1 MNINS
6 AVRRFGTHIEIERNL
21 SDHTKRNYLSD
32 LYQFREFL
40 ENEGVQ
46 TLDAVDHVVIRAFLA
61 SLYRKRVKKVTISR
75 KVASIKAFFK
85 YLFRE
90 GHVSPN
96 PAEMIQ
102 APKSEKYLP
111 AFLSVD
117 EIFDLLGVAF
127 KKDALGRRDRAI
139 LELFYSAGMRVS
151 ELVGLN
157 MPDVDMA
164 QGLVKIRGKGKKE
177 RIVPVGQPAL
187 DAIEVYLEKR
197 RELVKKRHEDHQ
209 DACLFVNRFGARLTD
224 RSVRRILDKYILMSG
239 IRKKVSP
246 HVLRHT
252 FATHLMDAGADL
264 RVIQEMLGHESLS
277 TTQKY
282 TSVSV
287 SRLIDVYDKS
297 HPRAHRGGRRD
308 A

>member
-1 MNINS
+1 MNIDS
-6 AVRRFGTHIEIERNL
+6 ALRQFGTHIEIERNL

-40 ENEGVQ
+40 RHEGV
-46 TLDAVDHVVIRAFLA
+46 DALQQVDHAVIRAFLTA
-61 SLYRKRVKKVTISR
+61 LYRKRVKKVTISR
-75 KVASIKAFFK
+75 KVASIKAFFR
-85 YLFRE
+85 YLDRE
-90 GHVSPN
+90 GKVSPN

-102 APKSEKYLP
+102 APRAERYLP

-127 KKDALGRRDRAI
+127 KEDALGLRDRAI

-157 MPDVDMA
+157 LSDLDRERS
-164 QGLVKIRGKGKKE
+164 LVRIRGKGKKE

-187 DAIEVYLEKR
+187 DAVERYLEKR
-197 RELVKKRHEDHQ
+197 RELIKKGDEDHEE
-209 DACLFVNRFGARLTD
+209 ACLFANRLGARLTD

-239 IRKKVSP
+239 IPKKVSP

-264 RVIQEMLGHESLS
+264 RVIQELLGHESLS

-297 HPRAHRGGRRD
+297 HPRAHRGGRRNR
-308 A
+308 